1 MKKYK
6 LLKDLP
12 FAKAD
17 EELYIKRQ
25 EDGGYFTLYK
35 DINKMSA
42 GDLHEDYIENFNEW
56 FEEIVEDFYFI
67 DEKGFVSAIPKN
79 YRHADIHLR
88 QAISNYFE
96 AKEEA
101 ERYLEYLKA
110 KEIIK
115 QDTNGFKADWSDRES
130 RKYYGYWG
138 FERGFKNYYEGG
150 KPTWVSTKTAK
161 EPNFYFKSWED
172 IEESFKK
179 HPKEWKIYL
188 TYEH

>member
-88 QAISNYFE
+88 QAIGNYFE
-96 AKEEA
+96 TKEEA

-138 FERGFKNYYEGG
+138 FERGFKKLLRRWQTNLGLNKNSQRAE
-150 KPTWVSTKTAK
+150 
-161 EPNFYFKSWED
+161 FLF
-172 IEESFKK
+172 
-179 HPKEWKIYL
+179 
-188 TYEH
+188 